1 MKTIFT
7 PLLGI
12 LTLLYMLR
20 PSAVPRNYT
29 QTVATGGPI
38 EAAYLQMG
46 EYEVERRKIPVLQS
60 YEAYELFFP
69 AAALTESRRWP
80 VVVMCNG
87 TGLPASKYRPIFE
100 HLASWGFIVVGTED
114 TYSWNGFSAEMSLQY
129 LLKMNDTEG
138 SLLYQ
143 KVDTEHI
150 GVAGHSQ
157 GGVGVVTTITHT
169 EHKDLYKAAYLIS
182 PAFEDLSDLLEW
194 EYDPSLIDIPVFLT
208 AGTEVLDAGLI
219 SPLDGLLSIY
229 HQAEAAPLR
238 ILARKTG
245 YDHPSTLYETDG
257 YMTAW
262 FCWLLQDDEYAAGA
276 FTGENP
282 EVMTNPLYQDQI
294 LAAAVPAA

>member
-1 MKTIFT
+1 MKKLFVTFA
-7 PLLGI
+7 GI

-20 PSAVPRNYT
+20 PASVPRDYI
-29 QTVATGGPI
+29 QKVATGSPI

-46 EYEVERRKIPVLQS
+46 EYEVKRRKIPVLQN
-60 YEAYELFFP
+60 YEAYEVFYP
-69 AAALTESRRWP
+69 AAVQTEDRRWP

-87 TGLPASKYRPIFE
+87 TGVPASKYRPIFE

-129 LLKMNDTEG
+129 LLKLNETEG
-138 SLLYQ
+138 TLLYQ

-157 GGVGVVTTITHT
+157 GGVGVVTTITRT

-182 PAFEDLSDLLEW
+182 PAFEELSDLLEW
-194 EYDPSLIDIPVFLT
+194 EYDPSLIDIPIFLT
-208 AGTEVLDAGLI
+208 AGTQVLDAGI
-219 SPLDGLLSIY
+219 VSPLDGLLSIY
-229 HQAEAAPLR
+229 NQAEDAPLR

-245 YDHPSTLYETDG
+245 RDHPGMLYESDG

-262 FCWLLQDDEYAAGA
+262 FCWLLQGDEYAAGA

-282 EVMTNPLYQDQI
+282 EILTNPLYQDQL
-294 LAAAVPAA
+294 LAAAAPAL